1 MLAIGSSFESRDSAW
16 KIKLMG
22 YVEMLWELIDKR
34 LDELELSLDSYKET
48 NDQIIM
54 WLYEE
59 VVLVESEY

>member
-1 MLAIGSSFESRDSAW
+1 
-16 KIKLMG
+16 MG